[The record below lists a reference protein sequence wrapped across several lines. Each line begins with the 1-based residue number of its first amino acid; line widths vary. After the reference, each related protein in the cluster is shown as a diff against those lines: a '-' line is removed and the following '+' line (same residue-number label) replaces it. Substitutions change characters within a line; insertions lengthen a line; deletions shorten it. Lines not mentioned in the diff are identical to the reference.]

1 MDVEEFNRWILMARR
16 TLESARRVAEEVRGT
31 AFLVGS
37 YVRGDFSVD
46 SDVDVVVIGNFS
58 GPPHRRLLDLDT
70 PPGVEILA
78 FNINEILHIVGRCY
92 PLALDIAIGV
102 VLKDELGI
110 ADELVAR
117 ARRCLGITH

>member
-1 MDVEEFNRWILMARR
+1 MEEVIRWREELRR
-16 TLESARRVAEEVRGT
+16 RALELARRVAEEVRGT
-31 AFLVGS
+31 VFLVGS
-37 YVRGDFSVD
+37 YARGDFSVD
-46 SDVDVVVIGNFS
+46 SDVDVVVIGDFS

-70 PPGVEILA
+70 PPGVEVLA
-78 FNINEILHIVGRCY
+78 FNVNEILRIVGRCY

-110 ADELVAR
+110 ADGLITG